1 MLLGNFEINEPV
13 PNLRNPHLMVVL
25 KPWIDVG
32 SVGTLALE
40 TLERHLGA
48 ENLGGLARPG
58 EFYDF
63 TRYRPTIRRFDGER
77 QITLP
82 NSDLWWARGQG
93 DFDWI
98 FLHLLEPHIKSED
111 LLDSIVAV
119 MQHFGVKRYAL
130 VGAMYGTGPHTRPL
144 LASGSSTDPEIQQL
158 MEPIGM
164 GVSTYEGPTSVMALA
179 TEEARKLGVE
189 SMSLL
194 IQLPP
199 YARLDED
206 HKGHEAR
213 LRYLGMLYD
222 WNLDLSEIKRD
233 GERQYSEVEKAT
245 QADRQMRGVVRRLE
259 EAYDA
264 GDLRGLD
271 EDEEADYDSAELPM
285 AVEDFL
291 KDLEDRDDD

>member
-1 MLLGNFEINEPV
+1 
-13 PNLRNPHLMVVL
+13 
-25 KPWIDVG
+25 
-32 SVGTLALE
+32 
-40 TLERHLGA
+40 
-48 ENLGGLARPG
+48 
-58 EFYDF
+58 
-63 TRYRPTIRRFDGER
+63 
-77 QITLP
+77 
-82 NSDLWWARGQG
+82 
-93 DFDWI
+93 
-98 FLHLLEPHIKSED
+98 
-111 LLDSIVAV
+111 
-119 MQHFGVKRYAL
+119 
-130 VGAMYGTGPHTRPL
+130 
-144 LASGSSTDPEIQQL
+144 

-206 HKGHEAR
+206 HKGHEAL

>member
-1 MLLGNFEINEPV
+1 MRLGNFDINEPV
-13 PNLRNPHLMVVL
+13 PELRDPHLLVVL

-48 ENLGGLARPG
+48 ESLGVLARPG

-63 TRYRPTIRRFDGER
+63 TRYRPTIRRFEGER

-82 NSDLWWARGQG
+82 NSELWWAHGQDG
-93 DFDWI
+93 FDWL
-98 FLHLLEPHIKSED
+98 FLHLLEPHVKSED
-111 LLDSIVAV
+111 LLDSVVAV
-119 MQHFGVKRYAL
+119 MEYFRVKRYVL

-144 LASGSSTDPEIQQL
+144 LASGSSTDPNIQQL

-179 TEEARKLGVE
+179 TEEARRLGVE
-189 SMSLL
+189 SMTLL

-206 HKGHEAR
+206 HKGHEAL

-222 WNLDLSEIKRD
+222 WGLDLSEIKRD
-233 GERQYSEVEKAT
+233 GEQQYSEVDKAT

-264 GDLRGLD
+264 GDLRVLD
-271 EDEEADYDSAELPM
+271 GDDGDDGDSAELPL

-291 KDLEDRDDD
+291 KDLEDRKDD

>member
-1 MLLGNFEINEPV
+1 
-13 PNLRNPHLMVVL
+13 
-25 KPWIDVG
+25 
-32 SVGTLALE
+32 
-40 TLERHLGA
+40 
-48 ENLGGLARPG
+48 
-58 EFYDF
+58 
-63 TRYRPTIRRFDGER
+63 
-77 QITLP
+77 
-82 NSDLWWARGQG
+82 
-93 DFDWI
+93 
-98 FLHLLEPHIKSED
+98 
-111 LLDSIVAV
+111 
-119 MQHFGVKRYAL
+119 
-130 VGAMYGTGPHTRPL
+130 
-144 LASGSSTDPEIQQL
+144 
-158 MEPIGM
+158 M

-206 HKGHEAR
+206 HKGHEAL

>member
-1 MLLGNFEINEPV
+1 
-13 PNLRNPHLMVVL
+13 
-25 KPWIDVG
+25 
-32 SVGTLALE
+32 
-40 TLERHLGA
+40 
-48 ENLGGLARPG
+48 
-58 EFYDF
+58 
-63 TRYRPTIRRFDGER
+63 
-77 QITLP
+77 
-82 NSDLWWARGQG
+82 
-93 DFDWI
+93 
-98 FLHLLEPHIKSED
+98 
-111 LLDSIVAV
+111 
-119 MQHFGVKRYAL
+119 
-130 VGAMYGTGPHTRPL
+130 
-144 LASGSSTDPEIQQL
+144 
-158 MEPIGM
+158 
-164 GVSTYEGPTSVMALA
+164 MALA

-206 HKGHEAR
+206 HKGHEAL